1 MDASSREKWYPPEK
15 FQANQRKGSVT
26 AMMQKIQKFGGAMF
40 TPVLLF
46 SFAGIMVGIGT
57 LCTTEAVL
65 GSLAAPDSMWYQVWN
80 VVLQGAWCVFNQL
93 PLLFVIGLPI
103 GLAKKQAARCC
114 MEALVLYITFHY
126 FISTILSQWGSV
138 FNVDFAAEI
147 GGSSGLTMIANI
159 KTLDMGMFGA
169 LLVSGLVIYLHNKY
183 FDTEL
188 PDWLGSFNGS
198 TFIFMIGF
206 FVMLP
211 VALLSV
217 LIWPNIQHGMQLFQ
231 NFVMNGGAAGV
242 WVFILLERLLIPFGL
257 HHLLYS
263 PFYYDNLVCP
273 GGIYSYWASQLPA
286 LAASSASLKSLCPEA
301 AFTATGFSK
310 IFGCPGIAL
319 AFYATAKPEKKTQL
333 KALLIPIVLTAIVCG
348 VTEPIEFT
356 FLFMAPALFVV
367 HAILAACL
375 STVMNLFGIVGVFS
389 GGLIEMS
396 SLNFI
401 PLMAA
406 HWKEYIL
413 LFVIGL
419 VFTGIWFVVFRF
431 LIVKFDFKTP
441 GREDTDETKF
451 YSKAEF
457 RAKQAGGAEMDKKTL
472 LAAMILEGLG
482 GADNIVDVTNCATRL
497 RLNVKDAALVKDDGY
512 FKGIGTHGI
521 SKNGKS
527 MQVIVGMS
535 VASVREK
542 FETILANPSAYALDR
557 GSAEGKQEESAEKK
571 TADTASLAVHEIK
584 AVANGKAIPVSE
596 VPDEV
601 FASKALGDGIA
612 VIVTD
617 GKVCSPADGVIT
629 MVADTLHAYGIETE
643 DGLELCVHIGV
654 NTVELK
660 GKGFT
665 PKVKEGDH
673 VKAGQLLCEVDMEL
687 LKEKGYPTHTP
698 ILMTNGDECADVQ
711 LLPTP
716 DAKAGK
722 TTVITYKK

>member
-1 MDASSREKWYPPEK
+1 
-15 FQANQRKGSVT
+15 
-26 AMMQKIQKFGGAMF
+26 MMQKIQKFGGAMF

-46 SFAGIMVGIGT
+46 SFAGVMVGIGT

-65 GSLAAPDSMWYQVWN
+65 GSLAAPTSMWYLIWN
-80 VVLQGAWCVFNQL
+80 VILQGAWCVFNQL
-93 PLLFVIGLPI
+93 PLLFVVGLPI
-103 GLAKKQAARCC
+103 GLAKKQAGRCC
-114 MEALVLYITFHY
+114 MEALVLYLTFHY
-126 FISTILSQWGSV
+126 FVNTILTQWGSV
-138 FNVDFAAEI
+138 FGVDFAAEV

-169 LLVSGLVIYLHNKY
+169 LLVSGLVIYLHNKF

-188 PDWLGSFNGS
+188 PEWLGSFNGS

-217 LIWPNIQHGMQLFQ
+217 LIWPNIQHGMQIFQ
-231 NFVMNGGAAGV
+231 NFVMTSGSLGV
-242 WVFILLERLLIPFGL
+242 WVFIFLERLLIPFGL
-257 HHLLYS
+257 HHLMYS

-273 GGIYSYWASQLPA
+273 GGIYSYWATQLPQ
-286 LAASSASLKSLCPEA
+286 LAASTASLKSLCPEA

-319 AFYATAKPEKKTQL
+319 AFYATAKPEKKKQL
-333 KALLIPIVLTAIVCG
+333 KGLLIPITLTAIVCG

-356 FLFMAPALFVV
+356 FLFIAPVLFVV
-367 HAILAACL
+367 HAFLAACL
-375 STVMNLFGIVGVFS
+375 STTINLFGIVGVFS

-401 PLMAA
+401 PLMTT
-406 HWKEYIL
+406 HWKEYL
-413 LFVIGL
+413 LLLVIGL
-419 VFTGIWFVVFRF
+419 VYTGIYFVVFRF
-431 LIVKFDFKTP
+431 LILKFNFKTP
-441 GREDTDETKF
+441 GREDTEETKF

-457 RAKQAGGAEMDKKTL
+457 RARKDGGVEMDKKTM
-472 LAAMILEGLG
+472 LAALIMEGLG

-497 RLNVKDAALVKDDGY
+497 RLNVKDETVVKDDAY
-512 FKGIGTHGI
+512 FKSIGSHGI

-535 VASVREK
+535 VPSVREK
-542 FETILANPSAYALDR
+542 FENIMANPSAYALDT
-557 GSAEGKQEESAEKK
+557 GDE
-571 TADTASLAVHEIK
+571 AVQHEIK
-584 AVANGKAIPVSE
+584 AVANGEAMPVTD

-601 FASKALGDGIA
+601 FASKALGDGVA

-617 GKVCSPADGVIT
+617 GKVYSPADGEVSMI
-629 MVADTLHAYGIETE
+629 AETLHAYGISTD
-643 DGLELCVHIGV
+643 DGLELLVHIGI
-654 NTVELK
+654 NTVELE

-665 PKVKEGDH
+665 PRVKEGDR
-673 VKAGQLLCEVDMEL
+673 VSAGQLLCEVDMKL
-687 LKEKGYPTHTP
+687 MKEKGYQMHTP
-698 ILMTNGDECADVQ
+698 ILMTNGDECEDVQ
-711 LLPTP
+711 LLSNKK
-716 DAKAGK
+716 AKAGQ

>member
-1 MDASSREKWYPPEK
+1 
-15 FQANQRKGSVT
+15 
-26 AMMQKIQKFGGAMF
+26 MMQKIQKFGGAMF

-46 SFAGIMVGIGT
+46 SFAGVMVGIGT

-65 GSLAAPDSMWYQVWN
+65 GSLAAPTSMWYLIWN
-80 VVLQGAWCVFNQL
+80 VILQGAWCVFNQL
-93 PLLFVIGLPI
+93 PLLFVVGLPI
-103 GLAKKQAARCC
+103 GLAKKQAGRCC
-114 MEALVLYITFHY
+114 MEALVLYLTFHY
-126 FISTILSQWGSV
+126 FVNTILTQWGSV
-138 FNVDFAAEI
+138 FGVDFAAEV

-169 LLVSGLVIYLHNKY
+169 LLVSGLVIYLHNKF

-188 PDWLGSFNGS
+188 PEWLGSFNGS

-217 LIWPNIQHGMQLFQ
+217 LIWPNIQHGMQIFQ
-231 NFVMNGGAAGV
+231 NFVMTSGSLGV
-242 WVFILLERLLIPFGL
+242 WVFIFLERLLIPFGL
-257 HHLLYS
+257 HHLMYS

-273 GGIYSYWASQLPA
+273 GGIYSYWATQLPQ
-286 LAASSASLKSLCPEA
+286 LAASTASLKSLCPEA

-319 AFYATAKPEKKTQL
+319 AFYATAKPEKKKQL
-333 KALLIPIVLTAIVCG
+333 KGLLIPITLTAIVCG

-356 FLFMAPALFVV
+356 FLFIAPVLFVV
-367 HAILAACL
+367 HAFLAACL
-375 STVMNLFGIVGVFS
+375 STTINLFGIVGVFS

-401 PLMAA
+401 PLMTT
-406 HWKEYIL
+406 HWKEYL
-413 LFVIGL
+413 LLLVIGL
-419 VFTGIWFVVFRF
+419 VYTGIYFVVFRF
-431 LIVKFDFKTP
+431 LILKFNFKTP
-441 GREDTDETKF
+441 GREDTEETKF

-457 RAKQAGGAEMDKKTL
+457 RARKDGGVEMDKKTM
-472 LAAMILEGLG
+472 LAALIMEGLG

-497 RLNVKDAALVKDDGY
+497 RLNVKDETVVKDDAY
-512 FKGIGTHGI
+512 FKSIGSHGI

-535 VASVREK
+535 VPSVREK
-542 FETILANPSAYALDR
+542 FENIMANPSAYALDT
-557 GSAEGKQEESAEKK
+557 GDEVAQ
-571 TADTASLAVHEIK
+571 HEIK
-584 AVANGKAIPVSE
+584 AVANGEAMPVTD

-601 FASKALGDGIA
+601 FASKALGDGVA

-617 GKVCSPADGVIT
+617 GKVYSPADGEVSMI
-629 MVADTLHAYGIETE
+629 AETLHAYGISTD
-643 DGLELCVHIGV
+643 DGLELLVHIGI
-654 NTVELK
+654 NTVELE

-665 PKVKEGDH
+665 PRVKEGDR
-673 VKAGQLLCEVDMEL
+673 VSAGQLLCEVDMKL
-687 LKEKGYPTHTP
+687 MKEKGYQMHTP
-698 ILMTNGDECADVQ
+698 ILMTNGDECEDIQ
-711 LLPTP
+711 LLSNKK
-716 DAKAGK
+716 AKAGQ

>member
-1 MDASSREKWYPPEK
+1 
-15 FQANQRKGSVT
+15 
-26 AMMQKIQKFGGAMF
+26 MMQKIQKFGGAMF

-46 SFAGIMVGIGT
+46 SFAGVMVGIGT

-65 GSLAAPDSMWYQVWN
+65 GSLAAPTSMWYLIWN
-80 VVLQGAWCVFNQL
+80 VILQGAWCVFNQL
-93 PLLFVIGLPI
+93 PLLFVVGLPI
-103 GLAKKQAARCC
+103 GLAKKQAGRCC
-114 MEALVLYITFHY
+114 MEALVLYLTFHY
-126 FISTILSQWGSV
+126 FVNTILTQWGSV
-138 FNVDFAAEI
+138 FGVDFVAEV

-169 LLVSGLVIYLHNKY
+169 LLVSGLVIYLHNKF

-188 PDWLGSFNGS
+188 PEWLGSFNGS

-217 LIWPNIQHGMQLFQ
+217 LIWPNIQHGMQIFQ
-231 NFVMNGGAAGV
+231 NFVMTSGSLGV
-242 WVFILLERLLIPFGL
+242 WVFIFLERLLIPFGL
-257 HHLLYS
+257 HHLMYS

-273 GGIYSYWASQLPA
+273 GGIYSYWATQLPQ
-286 LAASSASLKSLCPEA
+286 LAASTASLKSLCPEA

-319 AFYATAKPEKKTQL
+319 AFYATAKPEKKKQL
-333 KALLIPIVLTAIVCG
+333 KGLLIPITLTAIVCG

-356 FLFMAPALFVV
+356 FLFIAPVLFVV
-367 HAILAACL
+367 HAFLAACL
-375 STVMNLFGIVGVFS
+375 STTINLFGIVGVFS

-401 PLMAA
+401 PLMTT
-406 HWKEYIL
+406 HWKEYL
-413 LFVIGL
+413 LLLVIGL
-419 VFTGIWFVVFRF
+419 VYTGIYFVVFRF
-431 LIVKFDFKTP
+431 LILKFNFKTP
-441 GREDTDETKF
+441 GREDTEETKF

-457 RAKQAGGAEMDKKTL
+457 RARKDGGVEMDKKTM
-472 LAAMILEGLG
+472 LAALIMEGLG

-497 RLNVKDAALVKDDGY
+497 RLNVKDETVVKDDAY
-512 FKGIGTHGI
+512 FKSIGSHGI

-535 VASVREK
+535 VPSVREK
-542 FETILANPSAYALDR
+542 FENIMANPSAYALDT
-557 GSAEGKQEESAEKK
+557 GDE
-571 TADTASLAVHEIK
+571 AVQHEIK
-584 AVANGKAIPVSE
+584 AVANGEAMPVTD

-601 FASKALGDGIA
+601 FASKALGDGVA

-617 GKVCSPADGVIT
+617 GKVYSPADGEVSMI
-629 MVADTLHAYGIETE
+629 AETLHAYGISTD
-643 DGLELCVHIGV
+643 DGLELLVHIGI
-654 NTVELK
+654 NTVELE

-665 PKVKEGDH
+665 PRVKEGDR
-673 VKAGQLLCEVDMEL
+673 VSAGQLLCEVDMKL
-687 LKEKGYPTHTP
+687 MKEKGYQMHTP
-698 ILMTNGDECADVQ
+698 ILMTNGDECEDVQ
-711 LLPTP
+711 LLSNKK
-716 DAKAGK
+716 AKAGQ

>member
-1 MDASSREKWYPPEK
+1 
-15 FQANQRKGSVT
+15 
-26 AMMQKIQKFGGAMF
+26 MMQKIQKFGGAMF

-46 SFAGIMVGIGT
+46 SFAGVMVGIGT

-65 GSLAAPDSMWYQVWN
+65 GSLAAPTSMWYLIWN

-93 PLLFVIGLPI
+93 PLLFVVGLPI

-114 MEALVLYITFHY
+114 MEALVLYLTFQY
-126 FISTILSQWGSV
+126 FVSTILQQWGGV
-138 FNVDFAAEI
+138 FGVDFAAEV
-147 GGSSGLTMIANI
+147 GGTSGLTMIANI

-169 LLVSGLVIYLHNKY
+169 LLISGIVIFLHNKF

-198 TFIFMIGF
+198 TFVFMIGF

-217 LIWPNIQHGMQLFQ
+217 LIWPNIQHGMQIFQ
-231 NFVMNGGAAGV
+231 NFVMTSGPLGV

-273 GGIYSYWASQLPA
+273 GGIYAYWATQLPA
-286 LAASSASLKSLCPEA
+286 LAASTDSLKALCPEA

-319 AFYATAKPEKKTQL
+319 AFYATAKPEKRKQL
-333 KALLIPIVLTAIVCG
+333 TGLLIPIVLTAIVCG

-375 STVMNLFGIVGVFS
+375 STTMNLFGIVGVFS

-401 PLMAA
+401 PLMTS
-406 HWKEYIL
+406 HWKQYL
-413 LFVIGL
+413 LLLVIGL
-419 VFTGIWFVVFRF
+419 IYTGIWFLVFRF
-431 LIVKFDFKTP
+431 LILKFDFKTP
-441 GREDTDETKF
+441 GREETDETKF

-457 RAKQAGGAEMDKKTL
+457 RAKQAGGVEMDKKTI
-472 LAAMILEGLG
+472 LAAMIMEGLG

-497 RLNVKDAALVKDDGY
+497 RVNVKDGTVVKDDAY

-521 SKNGKS
+521 SKNGKA

-535 VASVREK
+535 VPSVREK
-542 FETILANPSAYALDR
+542 FENILANPSAYVLDM
-557 GSAEGKQEESAEKK
+557 GDQTETDSAKAK
-571 TADTASLAVHEIK
+571 TDGDAGTKADASDAPRHEVK
-584 AVANGKAIPVSE
+584 AVSDGEVIPVSD

-601 FASKALGDGIA
+601 FASGALGDGVA
-612 VIVTD
+612 VIVKN
-617 GKVCSPADGVIT
+617 GKVCAPVDGEIS
-629 MVADTLHAYGIETE
+629 MVAETLHAYGISTD
-643 DGLELCVHIGV
+643 DGLELLVHIGI
-654 NTVELK
+654 NTVELN
-660 GKGFT
+660 GEGFT
-665 PKVKEGDH
+665 PKVKAGDK
-673 VKAGQLLCEVDMEL
+673 VKAGELLCEVDMKL
-687 LKEKGYPTHTP
+687 MKEKGYQMHTP
-698 ILMTNGDECADVQ
+698 ILMTNGDECSDVR
-711 LLPTP
+711 LLPNK
-716 DAKAGK
+716 DAKTGK
-722 TTVITYKK
+722 TTVIEYRK

>member
-1 MDASSREKWYPPEK
+1 
-15 FQANQRKGSVT
+15 
-26 AMMQKIQKFGGAMF
+26 MMQKIQKFGGAMF

-65 GSLAAPDSMWYQVWN
+65 GSLAAPTSMWYLIWN
-80 VVLQGAWCVFNQL
+80 VILQGAWCVFNQL

-114 MEALVLYITFHY
+114 MEALVLYLTFHY
-126 FISTILSQWGSV
+126 FVSTILAQWGAV
-138 FNVDFAAEI
+138 FGVDFAAET
-147 GGSSGLTMIANI
+147 GGTSGLTMIANI

-169 LLVSGLVIYLHNKY
+169 LLVSGIVIYLHNKY

-188 PDWLGSFNGS
+188 PEWLGSFNGS

-211 VALLSV
+211 IALLSV
-217 LIWPNIQHGMQLFQ
+217 LIWPNIQHGMQVFQ
-231 NFVMNGGAAGV
+231 NFVMNGGALGV

-273 GGIYSYWASQLPA
+273 GGIYSYWATQLPA
-286 LAASSASLKSLCPEA
+286 LAASTASLKSLCPEA

-319 AFYATAKPEKKTQL
+319 AFYATAKPEKRTQL
-333 KALLIPIVLTAIVCG
+333 KGLLVPIVLTAIVCG

-367 HAILAACL
+367 HAILAAFL
-375 STVMNLFGIVGVFS
+375 STTMNLFGIVGVFS
-389 GGLIEMS
+389 GGLIEMA

-401 PLMAA
+401 PLMTA
-406 HWKEYIL
+406 HWKQYL
-413 LFVIGL
+413 LLLIIGL
-419 VFTGIWFVVFRF
+419 IYTGIWFVVFRF

-441 GREDTDETKF
+441 GREETDETKF

-457 RAKQAGGAEMDKKTL
+457 RAKQAGGGEMDKKTI
-472 LAAMILEGLG
+472 LAALILEGLG

-497 RLNVKDAALVKDDGY
+497 RVNVKNETLVKDDAY
-512 FKGIGTHGI
+512 FKGVGTHGI
-521 SKNGKS
+521 SKNGKA
-527 MQVIVGMS
+527 MQVIVGMT
-535 VASVREK
+535 VPSVREK
-542 FETILANPSAYALDR
+542 FENILANPSAYVLDM
-557 GSAEGKQEESAEKK
+557 GPAEGQDEASEKTDK
-571 TADTASLAVHEIK
+571 PAVDDANLTTHEIK
-584 AVANGKAIPVSE
+584 AVADGEAILVSD
-596 VPDEV
+596 VPDDV
-601 FASKALGDGIA
+601 FASKALGDGVA

-617 GKVCSPADGVIT
+617 GKVYAPVDGTIS
-629 MVADTLHAYGIETE
+629 MVAETLHAYGISTE
-643 DGLELCVHIGV
+643 DGLELLVHIGI
-654 NTVELK
+654 NTVELN
-660 GKGFT
+660 GKGFS
-665 PKVKEGDH
+665 PKVKEGDT
-673 VKAGQLLCEVDMEL
+673 VKAGDLLCEIDMEL
-687 LKEKGYPTHTP
+687 MKEKGYPTHTP

-711 LLPTP
+711 LLPNK
-716 DAKAGK
+716 DAKAGE
-722 TTVITYKK
+722 TTVITYRK

>member
-1 MDASSREKWYPPEK
+1 
-15 FQANQRKGSVT
+15 
-26 AMMQKIQKFGGAMF
+26 MMQKIQKFGGAMF

-46 SFAGIMVGIGT
+46 SFAGVMVGIGT

-65 GSLAAPDSMWYQVWN
+65 GSLAAPTSMWYLVWN
-80 VVLQGAWCVFNQL
+80 VILQGAWCVFNQL
-93 PLLFVIGLPI
+93 PLLFVVGLPI

-114 MEALVLYITFHY
+114 MEALVLYLTFQY
-126 FISTILSQWGSV
+126 FVSTILSQWGNV
-138 FNVDFAAEI
+138 FGVDFAAEV

-169 LLVSGLVIYLHNKY
+169 LLVSGIVIYLHNKF

-217 LIWPNIQHGMQLFQ
+217 LVWPNIQHGMQIFQ
-231 NFVMNGGAAGV
+231 NFVMTSGALGV
-242 WVFILLERLLIPFGL
+242 WVFIFLERLLIPFGL
-257 HHLLYS
+257 HHLMYS

-273 GGIYSYWASQLPA
+273 GGIYSYWATQLPA
-286 LAASSASLKSLCPEA
+286 LAASTESLKSLCPEA
-301 AFTATGFSK
+301 SFTATGFSK

-319 AFYATAKPEKKTQL
+319 AFYATAKPEKKKQL
-333 KALLIPIVLTAIVCG
+333 MGLLVPIVLTAIVCG

-367 HAILAACL
+367 HAFLAACL
-375 STVMNLFGIVGVFS
+375 STTMNLFGIVGVFS
-389 GGLIEMS
+389 GGLIEMT

-401 PLMAA
+401 PLMTS
-406 HWKEYIL
+406 HWKQYIL

-419 VFTGIWFVVFRF
+419 IYTGIWFLVFRF
-431 LIVKFDFKTP
+431 LILKFDFKTP
-441 GREDTDETKF
+441 GREETDETKF

-457 RAKQAGGAEMDKKTL
+457 RAKQAGGVEMDKKTM
-472 LAAMILEGLG
+472 LAALILEGLG
-482 GADNIVDVTNCATRL
+482 GVNNIVDVTNCATRL
-497 RLNVKDAALVKDDGY
+497 RVNVKDAVPVRDDAY
-512 FKGIGTHGI
+512 FKGIGSHGI

-527 MQVIVGMS
+527 MQIIVGMS

-542 FETILANPSAYALDR
+542 FENIMANPAAYVLDV
-557 GSAEGKQEESAEKK
+557 GEAAGQE
-571 TADTASLAVHEIK
+571 TAQEDSGASTDADVSNLPEHELK
-584 AVANGKAIPVSE
+584 AVADGEAMPVSD

-601 FASKALGDGIA
+601 FASKALGDGVA

-617 GKVCSPADGVIT
+617 GRVYSPADGEIS
-629 MVADTLHAYGIETE
+629 MIADTLHAYGISTD
-643 DGLELCVHIGV
+643 DGLELLVHIGI

-660 GKGFT
+660 GAGFT
-665 PKVKEGDH
+665 PKVKEGER
-673 VKAGQLLCEVDMEL
+673 VKAGQLLCEVDMKL
-687 LKEKGYPTHTP
+687 MGEKGYPMHTP
-698 ILMTNGDECADVQ
+698 ILMTNGDECADIQ
-711 LLPTP
+711 LIPGKSV
-716 DAKAGK
+716 KAGQ
-722 TTVITYKK
+722 TTVITYRK

>member
-1 MDASSREKWYPPEK
+1 
-15 FQANQRKGSVT
+15 
-26 AMMQKIQKFGGAMF
+26 MF

-46 SFAGIMVGIGT
+46 SFAGVMVGIGT

-65 GSLAAPDSMWYQVWN
+65 GSLAAPTSMWYLIWN
-80 VVLQGAWCVFNQL
+80 VILQGAWCVFNQL
-93 PLLFVIGLPI
+93 PLLFVVGLPI

-114 MEALVLYITFHY
+114 MEALVLYLTFHY
-126 FISTILSQWGSV
+126 FINTILTQWGGV
-138 FNVDFAAEI
+138 FGVDFAAEV

-169 LLVSGLVIYLHNKY
+169 LLVSGLVIFLHNKF

-217 LIWPNIQHGMQLFQ
+217 LIWPNIQHGMSVFQ
-231 NFVMNGGAAGV
+231 NFVMTTGSFGV
-242 WVFILLERLLIPFGL
+242 WVFIFLERLLIPFGL

-273 GGIYSYWASQLPA
+273 GGIYSYWATQLPA
-286 LAASSASLKSLCPEA
+286 LAASTASLKSLCPQA

-310 IFGCPGIAL
+310 IFGCPGIAM
-319 AFYATAKPEKKTQL
+319 AFYATAKPEKKKQL
-333 KALLIPIVLTAIVCG
+333 KGLLIPITLTAIVCG

-356 FLFMAPALFVV
+356 FLFIAPALFVV
-367 HAILAACL
+367 HAFLAACL
-375 STVMNLFGIVGVFS
+375 STTMNLFGIVGVFS

-401 PLMAA
+401 PLMKS
-406 HWKEYIL
+406 HWQQYL
-413 LFVIGL
+413 LLLVIGL
-419 VFTGIWFVVFRF
+419 VYTGIYFVVFRF
-431 LIVKFDFKTP
+431 LITKFNFKTP

-457 RAKQAGGAEMDKKTL
+457 RARQAGGAEMDKKTM
-472 LAAMILEGLG
+472 LAALILEGLG

-497 RLNVKDAALVKDDGY
+497 RVNVKDEKVVKDDAY
-512 FKGIGTHGI
+512 FKGVGSHGI
-521 SKNGKS
+521 SKNGKA

-542 FETILANPSAYALDR
+542 FENIMANPSAYALDT
-557 GSAEGKQEESAEKK
+557 GAEQEQA
-571 TADTASLAVHEIK
+571 ADSGAQNATPADASDAPQHEIK
-584 AVANGKAIPVSE
+584 AVANGEAIPVSD

-601 FASKALGDGIA
+601 FASKALGDGVA

-617 GKVCSPADGVIT
+617 GKVYAPADGEIS
-629 MVADTLHAYGIETE
+629 MVADTLHAYGISTE
-643 DGLELCVHIGV
+643 DGLELLVHIGI
-654 NTVELK
+654 NTVELN
-660 GKGFT
+660 GEGFT
-665 PKVKEGDH
+665 PKVKEGDK
-673 VKAGQLLCEVDMEL
+673 VRAGQLLCEVDMAFM
-687 LKEKGYPTHTP
+687 KEKGYPMHTP
-698 ILMTNGDECADVQ
+698 SCFFVMGMI
-711 LLPTP
+711 
-716 DAKAGK
+716 K
-722 TTVITYKK
+722 Y

>member
-1 MDASSREKWYPPEK
+1 
-15 FQANQRKGSVT
+15 
-26 AMMQKIQKFGGAMF
+26 MMQKIQKFGGAMF

-46 SFAGIMVGIGT
+46 AFAGVMVGIGT

-65 GSLAAPDSMWYQVWN
+65 GPLAAPTSMWYLVWN

-114 MEALVLYITFHY
+114 MEALVLYLTFHY
-126 FISTILSQWGSV
+126 FVSTILSQWGSV
-138 FNVDFAAEI
+138 FGVDFAAET

-159 KTLDMGMFGA
+159 KTMDMGMFGA

-217 LIWPNIQHGMQLFQ
+217 VIWPNIQHGMQLFQ
-231 NFVMNGGAAGV
+231 NFVMSSGVLGV

-273 GGIYSYWASQLPA
+273 GGIYAYWATQLPT
-286 LAASSASLKSLCPEA
+286 LAASTASLKSLCPEA

-319 AFYATAKPEKKTQL
+319 AFYSTAKKEKKTQL

-367 HAILAACL
+367 HCILAACL
-375 STVMNLFGIVGVFS
+375 STTMNLFGIVGVFS

-401 PLMAA
+401 PLMTS
-406 HWKEYIL
+406 HWKQYL
-413 LFVIGL
+413 LLLVIGL
-419 VFTGIWFVVFRF
+419 VYTGIWFVVFRF

-457 RAKQAGGAEMDKKTL
+457 RAKQAGGQEMDKKTM
-472 LAAMILEGLG
+472 LAALILEGLG

-497 RLNVKDAALVKDDGY
+497 RVNVKDAAPVKEDAY

-521 SKNGKS
+521 SKNGKA

-535 VASVREK
+535 VPSVREK
-542 FETILANPSAYALDR
+542 FENILANPSAYVLNLGDAADQQD
-557 GSAEGKQEESAEKK
+557 AKPAAEKA
-571 TADTASLAVHEIK
+571 ADTANLPVHEIK
-584 AVANGKAIPVSE
+584 AAANGKAMPVSE

-601 FASKALGDGIA
+601 FASKALGDGVA

-617 GKVCSPADGVIT
+617 GKVYAPADGTIS
-629 MVADTLHAYGIETE
+629 MIAETLHAYGISTP
-643 DGLELCVHIGV
+643 DGLELLVHIGI
-654 NTVELK
+654 NTVELN
-660 GKGFT
+660 GEGFS
-665 PKVKEGDH
+665 PKVKEGDQ
-673 VKAGQLLCEVDMEL
+673 VKAGQLLCEIDMKL
-687 LKEKGYPTHTP
+687 MKEKGYPTHTP
-698 ILMTNGDECADVQ
+698 ILMTNGDECADVK
-711 LLPTP
+711 LLPGENV
-716 DAKAGK
+716 KAGE

>member
-1 MDASSREKWYPPEK
+1 
-15 FQANQRKGSVT
+15 
-26 AMMQKIQKFGGAMF
+26 MMQKIQKFGGAMF

-46 SFAGIMVGIGT
+46 SFAGVMVGIGT

-65 GSLAAPDSMWYQVWN
+65 GSLAAPTSMWYLIWN
-80 VVLQGAWCVFNQL
+80 VILQGAWCVFNQL
-93 PLLFVIGLPI
+93 PLLFVVGLPI

-114 MEALVLYITFHY
+114 MEALVLYLTFHY
-126 FISTILSQWGSV
+126 FINTILDQWGGV
-138 FNVDFAAEI
+138 FGVDFAAEV

-169 LLVSGLVIYLHNKY
+169 LLVSGLVIWLHNKF

-217 LIWPNIQHGMQLFQ
+217 LIWPNIQHGMQVFQ
-231 NFVMNGGAAGV
+231 NFIMTTGSFGV
-242 WVFILLERLLIPFGL
+242 WVFIFLERLLIPFGL

-273 GGIYSYWASQLPA
+273 GGIYAYWATQLPA
-286 LAASSASLKSLCPEA
+286 LAASTDSLKALCPQA

-310 IFGCPGIAL
+310 IFGCPGIAM
-319 AFYATAKPEKKTQL
+319 AFYATAKPEKKKQL
-333 KALLIPIVLTAIVCG
+333 KGLLIPITLTAIVCG

-356 FLFMAPALFVV
+356 FLFIAPALFVV
-367 HAILAACL
+367 HAFLAACL
-375 STVMNLFGIVGVFS
+375 STTMNLFGIVGVFS

-401 PLMAA
+401 PLMTS
-406 HWKEYIL
+406 HWKQYL
-413 LFVIGL
+413 LLLIIGL
-419 VFTGIWFVVFRF
+419 VYTGIYFVVFRF
-431 LIVKFDFKTP
+431 LITKFNFKTP

-457 RAKQAGGAEMDKKTL
+457 RARQAGGVEMDKKTM

-497 RLNVKDAALVKDDGY
+497 RVNVKDENIVKDDAY
-512 FKGIGTHGI
+512 FKGVGSHGI
-521 SKNGKS
+521 SKNGKA

-542 FETILANPSAYALDR
+542 FENIMANPSAYALDMES
-557 GSAEGKQEESAEKK
+557 GTEPQSLPSADPSGATQ
-571 TADTASLAVHEIK
+571 HEIK
-584 AVANGKAIPVSE
+584 AVADGEAIPVSD

-601 FASKALGDGIA
+601 FASKALGDGVA

-617 GKVCSPADGVIT
+617 GKVYAPADGEIS
-629 MVADTLHAYGIETE
+629 MVAETLHAYGISTE
-643 DGLELCVHIGV
+643 DGLELLVHIGI
-654 NTVELK
+654 NTVELN
-660 GKGFT
+660 GEGFT
-665 PKVKEGDH
+665 PKVKEGDK
-673 VKAGQLLCEVDMEL
+673 VKAGDLLCEVDMEL
-687 LKEKGYPTHTP
+687 MKQKGYPMHTP
-698 ILMTNGDECADVQ
+698 ILMTNGDECADVR
-711 LLPTP
+711 LLPAAN
-716 DAKAGK
+716 AKAGQ